1 MFKSNQKTFIIL
13 HDCFMTLIAW
23 QLSWWLRFN
32 FDFPYFNWELS
43 LYSLPLVLIV
53 QSLVYQ
59 RFKLYKGIW
68 RFASIPD
75 LWNIFRASVIGVL
88 SIILVFFISIRLEG
102 IPRSI
107 LVLYP
112 ILLMFLLGGPRLTY
126 RMWKDHSLKINAG
139 KQRRSVLV
147 VGAGAAADILVRDML
162 REGSLLPVA
171 LVDDNP
177 KLKGFEIHGVE
188 VVGNAFDIPI
198 ICKTQNIELIIIAI
212 PSATNKQMQSII
224 GVCEETGCPMRTLPS
239 LQDMASGKV
248 ALNDLREVLIE
259 DLLGRGKVNLDWD
272 PIAKGIKNKCVLVT
286 GGGGSIGKELCKQ
299 ISKLSPSELIVLDHS
314 EFNLYR
320 IDKYLGFNNSNFK
333 TVLGNVCDKSLVDD
347 LLAQYKPHVI
357 FHAAAYKHVPILE
370 KQPREA
376 VLNNILGT
384 KVIAD
389 FAGKHKCERFV
400 LISTDKAVNPSN
412 ILGATKRAAEMYVE
426 SLNSHSETKYMTVRF
441 GNVLDSEGSVVPLFR
456 EQIKRGGPVTVTHP
470 DITRYFMTIP
480 ESCQLI
486 MQACAMGNGG
496 EIFVLDMG
504 EPVRI
509 NFLAEQMILL
519 SGLVPGKDIEISYS
533 GLRPGEK
540 MYEELFY
547 DSECTTGTKHK
558 KIFIATYSIL
568 NSKEIDSM
576 INEIIDVANNKNLND
591 LIVTLK
597 KLVPYNND
605 RKDNII
611 ILNKT
616 KRL

>member
-605 RKDNII
+605 RKDNIT

>member
-576 INEIIDVANNKNLND
+576 INEIIDVVNNKNLND

-605 RKDNII
+605 RKDNIT